1 MKNYI
6 KKKIEINKIKN
17 ACNLAAKVLE
27 MIEEHIIDG
36 VTTNHINN
44 ICHKYI
50 TNELK
55 AYPASLNYNG
65 FPKSVCISVNEEVC
79 HGIPN
84 EKILKN
90 GDIINI
96 DVTIM
101 KNGYYGDTSKMFTIG
116 NISNE
121 AKNLIKITQE
131 CLYNAVKKIKHNENL
146 SIIGKTI
153 ESHAEKYNY
162 KIIKEYCGHGIGK
175 NLHEDPYILHYK
187 NDKNKIKIYTGMI
200 FTIEPILTT
209 GDGKTILSKDGW
221 TVLTQDKSLS
231 AQWEH
236 TILVTEN
243 SYEILTLRKNEFFY

>member
-6 KKKIEINKIKN
+6 KKKKEIENIKK
-17 ACNLAAKVLE
+17 ACQLSAKVLE
-27 MIEEHIIDG
+27 MIEEHIIAG
-36 VTTNHINN
+36 VTTNKLNN
-44 ICHKYI
+44 ICNDYI
-50 TNELK
+50 INELK

-84 EKILKN
+84 EKILKK

-116 NISNE
+116 EISQE
-121 AKNLIKITQE
+121 AENLIKITQE
-131 CLYNAVKKIKHNENL
+131 CLYNAIKKIKHNENL
-146 SIIGKTI
+146 NIIGEII
-153 ESHAEKYNY
+153 ELHAQKHNY

-187 NDKNKIKIYTGMI
+187 NNKNKIKMSEGMI
-200 FTIEPILTT
+200 FTIEPILTL
-209 GDGKTILSKDGW
+209 GNGKTIISKDGW
-221 TVLTQDKSLS
+221 TVLTEDKSLS

-236 TILVTEN
+236 TILVTQN
-243 SYEILTLRKNEFFY
+243 NYEILTLRKNEIFY

>member
-6 KKKIEINKIKN
+6 KKKTEIEKIKN
-17 ACNLAAKVLE
+17 VCKLAAKVLE
-27 MIEEHIIDG
+27 MIEPYIKDG
-36 VTTNHINN
+36 ITTNEINL

-50 TNELK
+50 TNDLK

-65 FPKSVCISVNEEVC
+65 FPKSICISVNEEVC

-101 KNGYYGDTSKMFTIG
+101 KDGFYGDTSKMFTLG
-116 NISNE
+116 EISNE
-121 AKNLIKITQE
+121 AKKLITITQE
-131 CLYNAVKKIKHNENL
+131 CLYNAIKKIKPQENL
-146 SIIGKTI
+146 NIIGETI
-153 ESHAEKYNY
+153 EMHAKKHNY
-162 KIIKEYCGHGIGK
+162 TIIKEYCGHGIGK

-187 NDKNKIKIYTGMI
+187 NYENKIKINQGMI
-200 FTIEPILTT
+200 FTIEPILTI
-209 GDGKTILSKDGW
+209 GNGKTKISKDGW
-221 TVLTQDKSLS
+221 TVLTQDKTLS

-236 TILVTEN
+236 TILVTEK
-243 SYEILTLRKNEFFY
+243 SYEVLTLRKNEFLN